1 MGVLTGPQESTELRM
16 SDKTSIGSDLG
27 IEKDAATVL
36 NGLEDQNEK
45 NVSKSSTIE
54 IDFNDEKKDTSE
66 KHSDKQEDLDESE
79 KNVGENMK
87 ENNCLNEAEM
97 PELDIITS
105 GGNEKNAQLKNEV
118 KPQQNEESKN
128 QKCLNSDATQRNESQ
143 TMLLPK
149 DETVME
155 SKNKLDEDPK
165 TLIEEGQ
172 CFSHQNENKDG
183 NNQESNSSVV
193 QKVENCQG
201 EQDTSSEGERNARKA
216 SFQQSNLS
224 EDDEGNEADEEDEG
238 EKEDEQEKKDENRME
253 DESQGVKSLSN
264 DINDK
269 KETKNANEANEQ
281 ETIKSNEEI
290 KPDVKEKGDSHDSEQ
305 ETNTK
310 KDEDENDKKLDHSEK
325 DDVQKIEVTN
335 ND

>member
-1 MGVLTGPQESTELRM
+1 MGQWLVLTGPQESTELRM

-54 IDFNDEKKDTSE
+54 IDFNDEKKDTPE

-79 KNVGENMK
+79 KNIGENMK

-118 KPQQNEESKN
+118 KPQQNEESKD

-155 SKNKLDEDPK
+155 SKNKLDENPK
-165 TLIEEGQ
+165 NLIEEGQ

-183 NNQESNSSVV
+183 NHQESNSSVV

-238 EKEDEQEKKDENRME
+238 EKEDEQEENRME
-253 DESQGVKSLSN
+253 DESQGVKLLS
-264 DINDK
+264 
-269 KETKNANEANEQ
+269 
-281 ETIKSNEEI
+281 
-290 KPDVKEKGDSHDSEQ
+290 
-305 ETNTK
+305 
-310 KDEDENDKKLDHSEK
+310 
-325 DDVQKIEVTN
+325 
-335 ND
+335 